1 VKEAEAVAA
10 GGRSS
15 AISLARSYL
24 SFPRQWV
31 ALLLDADTSDP
42 VQVREERDILNSSL
56 ATFGGDRRYGVF
68 LAVPAIESALFNPQV
83 ARAAFGRKLG
93 RLAMVRGK
101 FEPQNML
108 VDLAPKGARVDYALI
123 IKRLLSRPR
132 VGQALAEC
140 SPFDELLKFVND
152 AASLDSVAG
161 DLVANDDSN
170 SSV

>member
-1 VKEAEAVAA
+1 MSISIIVEGEIDKLFVRTVFQAAAVKEAEAVAA

-42 VQVREERDILNSSL
+42 VQVR
-56 ATFGGDRRYGVF
+56 
-68 LAVPAIESALFNPQV
+68 PAIESALFNPQV